1 MTDAE
6 IVAALAEARKAAAE
20 VPERIREIGR
30 SAYAWRTVDAELAAL
45 SADTDTPIGT
55 RAEPAAVRALTFAAR
70 DLTIE
75 VEITD
80 DALHG
85 QVVPPTPGEIELRD
99 RTGVVAVAQVDELG
113 WFVLGPVPRG
123 MFRLHLRAGDAVVV
137 TEWITI

>member
-1 MTDAE
+1 MNDAE
-6 IVAALAEARKAAAE
+6 IVAALAEARRAAAE

-45 SADTDTPIGT
+45 SADTDAAVGT

-75 VEITD
+75 VEVTD

-85 QVVPPTPGEIELRD
+85 QVVPPRPGEIELRD
-99 RTGVVAVAQVDELG
+99 RTGVVAVARVDELG

>member
-1 MTDAE
+1 MNDQE
-6 IVAALAEARKAAAE
+6 LIAAIAAARREAAE

-30 SAYAWRTVDAELAAL
+30 AAFAWRTVDAELAAL
-45 SADTDTPIGT
+45 ATEAPAGA

-85 QVVPPTPGEIELRD
+85 QVVPPRAGEIELRD
-99 RTGVVAVAQVDELG
+99 RTGVVAVARVDEVG

>member
-6 IVAALAEARKAAAE
+6 IVAALAEARRAAAE

-30 SAYAWRTVDAELAAL
+30 SAFAWRTVDAELAAL
-45 SADTDTPIGT
+45 SPDTPVGT

-75 VEITD
+75 VEVTD

-85 QVVPPTPGEIELRD
+85 QVVPPRPGEIELRD

>member
-1 MTDAE
+1 MNDDE
-6 IVAALAEARKAAAE
+6 ILAALAAARRSATS

-30 SAYAWRTVDAELAAL
+30 SAFAWRTVDAELAAL
-45 SADTDTPIGT
+45 TPDPAVGA

-75 VEITD
+75 VEVTD

-85 QVVPPTPGEIELRD
+85 QVVPPQRGEIELRD
-99 RTGVVAVAQVDELG
+99 RSGVVAVAQVDDVG
-113 WFVLGPVPRG
+113 WFVLGPLPRG

>member
-1 MTDAE
+1 MTDDE
-6 IVAALAEARKAAAE
+6 LLAALAEARRGAAE

-45 SADTDTPIGT
+45 STDTPVGA
-55 RAEPAAVRALTFAAR
+55 RAEQAAVRALTFAAR

-85 QVVPPTPGEIELRD
+85 QVVPPRPGEIELRD
-99 RTGVVAVAQVDELG
+99 RTGVVAAARVDDVG